1 MHYFILQ
8 FLQYELTSLIKAIFV
23 MFTAT
28 AELVAC
34 SPAAR
39 VTRVQFPPL
48 SFFFK
53 HMALETIMFVFV
65 SIVFELFFFFLHSFT
80 FENDSSTAGISTWKT
95 KYTPIFYNS
104 EALHIVDLVW
114 NTSD

>member
-8 FLQYELTSLIKAIFV
+8 FLHYELISLINAIFV

-65 SIVFELFFFFLHSFT
+65 SIVFELFFLSSFF
-80 FENDSSTAGISTWKT
+80 
-95 KYTPIFYNS
+95 
-104 EALHIVDLVW
+104 HIQEREEYSWYLNMED
-114 NTSD
+114 